1 MSKLDEV
8 TAAMRLYARKYV
20 ETFVEDWIER
30 TEKEIGETPKDFA
43 QLEPELPE
51 LMATLVENKII
62 LDIEI
67 VKNEANMFFN
77 RNVGID
83 PLVDLVNDNQLQE
96 AIQLIKTGG
105 VEAVLASSVTVDL

>member
-1 MSKLDEV
+1 
-8 TAAMRLYARKYV
+8 
-20 ETFVEDWIER
+20 
-30 TEKEIGETPKDFA
+30 
-43 QLEPELPE
+43 
-51 LMATLVENKII
+51 MATLVENKII

>member
-20 ETFVEDWIER
+20 KTFVEDWIER
-30 TEKEIGETPKDFA
+30 TEKEMGETPKDFTL
-43 QLEPELPE
+43 LEIDLPE
-51 LMATLVENKII
+51 LMATLAENKIT

-67 VKNEANMFFN
+67 VKNEANAYFN

-83 PLVDLVNDNQLQE
+83 QLVDLINDNQLRE

-105 VEAVLASSVTVDL
+105 VEAVLASTTTVDL